1 MLVADSDVILKETPM
16 EQRPSIPTRIG
27 SRDGTGGGD
36 HDLPYR
42 FGRRPRAEAP
52 FPFSTRQYARL
63 LVLRSRIEG
72 GLPGDDPA
80 DKHAA

>member
-1 MLVADSDVILKETPM
+1 ML
-16 EQRPSIPTRIG
+16 QRPTPPTSIG
-27 SRDGTGGGD
+27 SRDGTGCGD

-42 FGRRPRAEAP
+42 FGWRPRAEAP

-72 GLPGDDPA
+72 GLRSEDLAEPRA
-80 DKHAA
+80 V

>member
-42 FGRRPRAEAP
+42 FGWRPRAEAP